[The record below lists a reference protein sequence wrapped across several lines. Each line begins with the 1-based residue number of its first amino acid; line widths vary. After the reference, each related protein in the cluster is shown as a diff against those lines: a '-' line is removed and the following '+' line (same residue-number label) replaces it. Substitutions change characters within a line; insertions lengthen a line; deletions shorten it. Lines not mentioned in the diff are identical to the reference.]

1 MPTTPLTEEE
11 LHMLGYSTRLIA
23 YAKEL
28 VRKADEAQRKVDAKK
43 SQKLLVAQ
51 NG

>member
-1 MPTTPLTEEE
+1 MPETPLTEEE
-11 LHMLGYSTRLIA
+11 LYMLGYSSRLIA

-28 VRKADEAQRKVDAKK
+28 VRKADQAQRTFDAKQ
-43 SQKLLVAQ
+43 SRKLLVAT